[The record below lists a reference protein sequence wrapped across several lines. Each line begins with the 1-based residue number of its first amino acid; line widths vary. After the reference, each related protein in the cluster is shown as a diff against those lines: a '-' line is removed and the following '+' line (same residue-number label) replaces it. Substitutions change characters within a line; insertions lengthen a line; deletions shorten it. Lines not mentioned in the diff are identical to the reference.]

1 MASSIKENISQSRKM
16 SWVLSLL
23 FVLCVAVSWI
33 LLFKLNELIF
43 TSVSFNEHI
52 AWIFLP
58 AALRMLAVMVFEWL
72 GVLGL
77 FFGAIVTCEA
87 MSFDNFSETMIISG
101 ISALGPMLALI
112 ICTHLFKLPSSLS
125 GLDLKKLTIFGLIG
139 AACNVIPHNLYFYIA
154 DRMETPFA
162 GITPMF
168 IGDVAGTLIV
178 LYVLALLQRF
188 ISTDRKARVSRD

>member
-1 MASSIKENISQSRKM
+1 MSRFVNQNASWSRKI
-16 SWVLSLL
+16 SWVPSLMY
-23 FVLCVAVSWI
+23 VVCIAVSWI
-33 LLFKLNELIF
+33 LLFRLNELIF

-58 AALRMLAVMVFEWL
+58 AALRMIAVMLFEWR

-77 FFGAIVTCEA
+77 FLGAVTTCES
-87 MSFDNFSETMIISG
+87 MSLDNFSEIMIISG

-112 ICTHLFKLPSSLS
+112 ICTNLFKLPSNLN
-125 GLDLKKLTIFGLIG
+125 GLDLRKLTIFGLIG
-139 AACNVIPHNLYFYIA
+139 AACNVIPQNLYFYIA

-178 LYVLALLQRF
+178 LYVLAVLQRV
-188 ISTDRKARVSRD
+188 ISSNHKSRVNRD